1 MSEEDI
7 AKKLYSID
15 RRLERMEKGSERQ
28 LGFSIGFGGV
38 AIGTGM
44 VISGVS
50 LSKNIYILVGAL
62 IFVLGASV
70 MMISALKKTI

>member
-1 MSEEDI
+1 MTEEDI
-7 AKKLYSID
+7 AKRLYSID
-15 RRLERMEKGSERQ
+15 RRLERMEKGGERQ